1 MLCGSLFHRSFR
13 LLSETTNV
21 SEPFLMKNEELCIKN
36 QLRDY
41 TAWQFF
47 IHNSS
52 FFIKKLRMA
61 DVLHN
66 IV

>member
-1 MLCGSLFHRSFR
+1 MLCGSLLHQSSR
-13 LLSETTNV
+13 LLSETPDV
-21 SEPFLMKNEELCIKN
+21 SEPFLMKNEELRMKN